1 MTTTDDIGTARLQPF
16 EEIFFRLEDRALR
29 DSVIQAMVHEGMS
42 LILSAPDHVTAEHYS
57 KLIVNHLRANA
68 GMRIEVYSPTTTEG
82 LLERFNRIL
91 TTLSMDEAMGQRN
104 PETPVRVLLLSHDE
118 PISPSES
125 RLLNRLVNN
134 FPGANTQLVLVQ
146 TAPNEDPETKSLDI
160 VGQRLLRW
168 TINLPTLDEAERLLA
183 RARGTTREHEVLE
196 LLQHAAPDIL
206 LHADTPEEELPLL
219 DADAAH
225 AQDAS
230 QPLPPAPSSAA
241 VRFVRTASVV
251 LTLMAISAVIA
262 AIAFPRN
269 MAALRAMIGLTPA
282 PTMATAPAPAKAES
296 KASEQPVA
304 APTMPP
310 APPVPQPTV
319 NASSEDKSGGAT
331 KREASEP
338 PTAPVAPTI
347 STPAVATPSTDTAKP
362 PATPTPSASAAPTSP
377 TTAAPTAPAVPAPAK
392 PAAALATTPSKPAAS
407 APATATATAT
417 PTKSEATPTTKPVAT
432 TPQPAAA
439 PTKSET
445 TATAPSQ
452 ISDGSTSADV
462 ARVRGFARG
471 EWLVQHAAL
480 ESSGAADVW
489 RAEYP
494 LLGRSLIVPMQPVGQ
509 RNLRYVV
516 VSGPF
521 KSRAEAERFAASQGL
536 PPNPW
541 LRTVGSLQDVL
552 PRAAATKR

>member
-16 EEIFFRLEDRALR
+16 EEIFFRPEDRALR

-104 PETPVRVLLLSHDE
+104 PDTPVRVLLLSHDE

-168 TINLPTLDEAERLLA
+168 TINLPTLDEAELLLA

-196 LLQHAAPDIL
+196 LLQHAAPDVL
-206 LHADTPEEELPLL
+206 LHADTPEDELPPL

-225 AQDAS
+225 AHDAS
-230 QPLPPAPSSAA
+230 QPPPPAPSSAA

-282 PTMATAPAPAKAES
+282 PTMATAPAPTKAET
-296 KASEQPVA
+296 KAPEQPAA

-310 APPVPQPTV
+310 APPVPQPSV
-319 NASSEDKSGGAT
+319 NASSEDKSSGAT
-331 KREASEP
+331 KREVSEP

-347 STPAVATPSTDTAKP
+347 NPPAVATPSTVTAKP
-362 PATPTPSASAAPTSP
+362 PATPTPATSAAPTPP
-377 TTAAPTAPAVPAPAK
+377 TTAAPTSPAVPAPAK
-392 PAAALATTPSKPAAS
+392 PAAS
-407 APATATATAT
+407 APASATAT
-417 PTKSEATPTTKPVAT
+417 PTPTKSETTPTTKPVAT
-432 TPQPAAA
+432 TPTPVATPA
-439 PTKSET
+439 KSET
-445 TATAPSQ
+445 TATAAAQ

-462 ARVRGFARG
+462 ARVRGLARG